1 MANTTF
7 YLFKSEDATRAETAV
22 GHGSDVE
29 FPATI
34 GGWTEVLDC
43 RHTPYTE
50 KSIAENCEFA
60 QTVRKVYILVNEAQL
75 SKEQHPSS

>member
-7 YLFKSEDATRAETAV
+7 YLFKAEDASRA
-22 GHGSDVE
+22 GHANGHAGDVD
-29 FPATI
+29 FPTSV

-50 KSIAENCEFA
+50 QTIAENCEFA
-60 QTVRKVYILVNEAQL
+60 LGVRKVYILVNEAQL
-75 SKEQHPSS
+75 SKEHPAG